1 MWDNCGIVWDSEVV
15 NRGHST
21 TSLSHYRSASAAS
34 ERSEAG
40 RLHAVVGPPLLAGI
54 LLAEIRLPVL
64 LEFASRCSKNRFE

>member
-34 ERSEAG
+34 FAA
-40 RLHAVVGPPLLAGI
+40 LVVGPPLLAGI
-54 LLAEIRLPVL
+54 LLAEIQLPVL
-64 LEFASRCSKNRFE
+64 LEFASRCSKNLFE